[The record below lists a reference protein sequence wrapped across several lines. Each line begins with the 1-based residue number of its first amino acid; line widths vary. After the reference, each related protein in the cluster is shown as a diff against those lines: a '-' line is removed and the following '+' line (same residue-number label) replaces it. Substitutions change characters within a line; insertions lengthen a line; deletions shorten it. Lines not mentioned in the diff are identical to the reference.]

1 MERTEYL
8 NTIKNEFTINPVVA
22 LLGPRQCGK
31 TTLARTFI
39 KSSLNFNQANYF
51 DLEDP
56 THLDRLQNNPKL
68 SLSLLRGLVV
78 IDEIQ
83 RAPELFPLIRVL
95 VDDEHLN
102 LTFLILGSAS
112 KELIRQSSETLAG
125 RISTIEITP
134 FSLHETKEQK
144 LLWLRGGFPK
154 SYLANTEQI
163 SFNWRKNYIST
174 FLERDIPEL
183 GIQIDPQN
191 LRRFWMMIAHY
202 HGNIINMSEVGNSLS
217 ISHTTV
223 KRYLD
228 VLTGTF
234 MIRQLKPWF
243 ANITK
248 RQVKQ
253 PKIFIRDSGILHNLL
268 SIKDENSLLLHPKLG
283 ASWEGMALE
292 QVINIFKADPQD
304 CYFWGVHN
312 QAELDLMIIKDGK
325 KIGFEFKFS
334 QTGKLTPSMQMAIK
348 DLELD
353 SLNIIVPLDTYYP
366 LDTNINVIGLI
377 NLEKILLSS
386 TP

>member
-8 NTIKNEFTINPVVA
+8 NTITTEFAINPVVA
-22 LLGPRQCGK
+22 ILGPRQCGK

-39 KSSLNFNQANYF
+39 KSSPNFNQANYF

-68 SLSLLRGLVV
+68 SLSLLSGLVV

-83 RAPELFPLIRVL
+83 RVPELFTLIRVL
-95 VDDEHLN
+95 VDDENLN

-154 SYLANTEQI
+154 SYLANTEEI
-163 SFNWRKNYIST
+163 SFNWRKSYIST

-243 ANITK
+243 ANISK

-312 QAELDLMIIKDGK
+312 QGELDLMIIKDGK

-334 QTGKLTPSMQMAIK
+334 QTGKLTPSMKMAITN
-348 DLELD
+348 LELD
-353 SLNIIVPLDTYYP
+353 SLNIVVPLDTHYP

-377 NLEKILLSS
+377 NLEKTLLSS

>member
-1 MERTEYL
+1 MERLTYL
-8 NTIKNEFTINPVVA
+8 NIIKTEFSINPVVA

-39 KSSLNFNQANYF
+39 KNITNFNQANYF

-56 THLDRLQNNPKL
+56 TDLDRLQINPKL
-68 SLSLLRGLVV
+68 SLSLLKGLVI

-83 RAPELFPLIRVL
+83 RVPELFPLIRVL
-95 VDDEHLN
+95 VDDENLE

-154 SYLANTEQI
+154 SYLATTEDI
-163 SFNWRKNYIST
+163 SFNWRKSYIST
-174 FLERDIPEL
+174 FLERDIPQL

-202 HGNIINMSEVGNSLS
+202 HGNIINMSEVGNSLN
-217 ISHTTV
+217 ISHSTV

-228 VLTGTF
+228 LLTATF

-243 ANITK
+243 ANISK

-268 SIKDENSLLLHPKLG
+268 NIKDEASLLLHPKLG

-292 QVINIFKADPQD
+292 QVINIFKVDPQD
-304 CYFWGVHN
+304 CYFWGIHN
-312 QAELDLMIIKDGK
+312 QGELDLMIIKDGK

-334 QTGKLTPSMQMAIK
+334 QTGKLSNSMKTAMK
-348 DLELD
+348 NLELD
-353 SLNIIVPLDTYYP
+353 SLYIVVPLDTYYP
-366 LDTNINVIGLI
+366 IDKNINVTGLM
-377 NLEKILLSS
+377 NLEKNL
-386 TP
+386 

>member
-8 NTIKNEFTINPVVA
+8 NAIKKEFIINPVVA

-31 TTLARTFI
+31 TTLAKAFT
-39 KSSLNFNQANYF
+39 KNLLNFKKANYF

-56 THLDRLQNNPKL
+56 EDLDRLQNNPKL
-68 SLSLLRGLVV
+68 ILSLLNGLIV

-83 RAPELFPLIRVL
+83 RIPELFPLIRVL
-95 VDDEHLN
+95 VDDKSLN

-134 FSLHETKEQK
+134 FSLNETKEQK

-154 SYLANTEQI
+154 SYLASTEEI
-163 SFNWRKNYIST
+163 SFNWRKNYILT
-174 FLERDIPEL
+174 FLERDIPNL

-202 HGNIINMSEVGNSLS
+202 HGNIINMSEVGNSLN

-223 KRYLD
+223 KHYLD
-228 VLTGTF
+228 ILTGTF
-234 MIRQLKPWF
+234 MIRQLSPWF
-243 ANITK
+243 VNISK

-268 SIKDENSLLLHPKLG
+268 NIKDESSLLLHPKLG

-292 QVINIFKADPQD
+292 QVINIFKVDSHD
-304 CYFWGVHN
+304 CYFWAIHN
-312 QAELDLMIIKDGK
+312 QGELDLMIIKDGK

-334 QTGKLTPSMQMAIK
+334 QISKLTTAMKMAIK
-348 DLELD
+348 DLQLD
-353 SLNIIVPLDTYYP
+353 FLNIIVPLDAHYP
-366 LDTNINVIGLI
+366 LDTNIEVMSLN
-377 NLEKILLSS
+377 NLEKKYCLSK
-386 TP
+386 

>member
-8 NTIKNEFTINPVVA
+8 NTITTEFAINPVVA
-22 LLGPRQCGK
+22 ILGPRQCGK

-39 KSSLNFNQANYF
+39 KSSPNFNQANYF

-68 SLSLLRGLVV
+68 SLSLLSGLVV

-83 RAPELFPLIRVL
+83 RVPELFPLIRVL
-95 VDDEHLN
+95 VDDENLN

-154 SYLANTEQI
+154 SYLANTEEI
-163 SFNWRKNYIST
+163 SFNWRKSYIST

-243 ANITK
+243 ANISK

-312 QAELDLMIIKDGK
+312 QGELDLMIIKDGK

-334 QTGKLTPSMQMAIK
+334 QTGKLTPSMKMAITN
-348 DLELD
+348 LELD
-353 SLNIIVPLDTYYP
+353 SLNIVVPLDTHYP

-377 NLEKILLSS
+377 NLEKTLLSS